1 MIVLFAPNI
10 KVAISSDFLTA
21 FARLPRQVQGKVT
34 EFVNKFRNNP
44 MSPGINYEKLN
55 SGIDKKIFSVRIDDT
70 YRGIVVRQQEA
81 GVYLLLWVDHH
92 DEAYQWAARKR
103 CEVNPKTG
111 AIQVFDVQTVVEQIS
126 TPEKVALFALAKDDD
141 LLRLGVP
148 EVQLDLVRSF
158 VNKEDFYKSESAMPH
173 DVYEHLSWLVE
184 GFPMEE
190 VLELVSEEQKRKCL
204 RSIAMKYLPAE
215 QRQKSFPIA

>member
-1 MIVLFAPNI
+1 M
-10 KVAISSDFLTA
+10 
-21 FARLPRQVQGKVT
+21 
-34 EFVNKFRNNP
+34 
-44 MSPGINYEKLN
+44 
-55 SGIDKKIFSVRIDDT
+55 
-70 YRGIVVRQQEA
+70 
-81 GVYLLLWVDHH
+81 WVDHH

-111 AIQVFDVQTVVEQIS
+111 AIQVFDVQTVVEQVS
-126 TPEKVALFALAKDDD
+126 APEKVALFALAKDDD

-173 DVYEHLSWLVE
+173 DAYEHLSWLAE

-190 VLELVSEEQKRKCL
+190 VLELVSEEQNTSASSEDL
-204 RSIAMKYLPAE
+204 AAALDVPTTL
-215 QRQKSFPIA
+215 KSFVVVDGEDELRRIMAEPLENGVYFFIRHREKLYRKSIRVLQKCSVVLVLAKP